1 MAKVGRQSA
10 IGHVVVAA
18 AMAVLA
24 APSFVSAQERSVE
37 AQVAEAVLPLPDS
50 LRAGATVVTYD
61 ARGNPQVL
69 RAGTNSVVCHPHVA
83 GVPGFFV
90 RCYQKALAQ
99 QHNMEAKLFAEGKQP
114 ADVQATVQAA
124 IKAGTLNAPPT
135 GTMEYVRRGET
146 REKSSVLWVM
156 MMPNATGESTG
167 LSTAESET
175 APWLMFAGTP
185 GAHIMMPQIA
195 AGGSASGSAK

>member
-1 MAKVGRQSA
+1 MVKVGRQSA
-10 IGHVVVAA
+10 LGRFVVAA

-24 APSFVSAQERSVE
+24 APASASAQELSVE
-37 AQVAEAVLPLPDS
+37 AQVAEAVSPLPDS
-50 LRAGATVVTYD
+50 LRAGATVVSYD

-69 RAGTNSVVCHPHVA
+69 RAGTNSVICQPDVA
-83 GVPGFFV
+83 AVPGFFV
-90 RCYQKALAQ
+90 RCYHKVLAQ

-114 ADVQATVQAA
+114 PDVQAAVQAA
-124 IKAGTLNAPPT
+124 IKAGTLTAAPT

-146 REKSSVLWVM
+146 REKSIVLWVM

-185 GAHIMMPQIA
+185 GAHIMMPQSA
-195 AGGSASGSAK
+195 AGGAASGSAK

>member
-1 MAKVGRQSA
+1 MAKVGRPYA
-10 IGHVVVAA
+10 IGHFVVAA

-24 APSFVSAQERSVE
+24 APSLVSSQELSVE

-50 LRAGATVVTYD
+50 LRAGATVVIYD

-69 RAGTNSVVCHPHVA
+69 RAGTNSVVCHPNVA
-83 GVPGFFV
+83 GAPGYFV
-90 RCYQKALAQ
+90 RCYHKALAQ
-99 QHNMEAKLFAEGKQP
+99 QHNMEAKLFAEGKQL

-146 REKSSVLWVM
+146 REKSILLWVM

-167 LSTAESET
+167 LSTAESQT

-185 GAHIMMPQIA
+185 GAHIMMPQN
-195 AGGSASGSAK
+195 AGGAASGAAK